1 MFARKF
7 FALRSF
13 RQGKSQIKSYGVF
26 FMNAKFSSPLNNVK
40 VASPCSQ
47 DWNAMIGNERKRY
60 CGDCKLNVYNLS
72 GMSRTEAEN
81 LLSNSEGRLCVRF
94 YRRADGSVL
103 TQDCPVGWRAVKQ
116 RVSKTATAFA
126 SLIFGLIGGL
136 GLNSYMKDSDSH
148 TVGMMIPQ
156 TSNSNVEI
164 EKPEIMMGAM
174 PADYPMMGDV
184 AFPTPEPSPTIKDQ
198 GQWKVGE
205 KSPEI
210 MGKVVSKNSPQM

>member
-1 MFARKF
+1 MSKF
-7 FALRSF
+7 TH
-13 RQGKSQIKSYGVF
+13 
-26 FMNAKFSSPLNNVK
+26 PLKNIS

-47 DWNAMIGNERKRY
+47 DWNAMIGGERKRY

-94 YRRADGSVL
+94 YQRADGSVL
-103 TQDCPVGWRAVKQ
+103 TQDCPVGWRAVKA
-116 RVSKTATAFA
+116 RMTKMATAFA

-136 GLNSYMKDSDSH
+136 SLNSYMKDSNNQTMGS
-148 TVGMMIPQ
+148 MIPQ
-156 TSNSNVEI
+156 ISNSNIEI

-174 PADYPMMGDV
+174 PANYATMGNI
-184 AFPTPEPSPTIKDQ
+184 AFPTPAPSPKIKDQ
-198 GQWKVGE
+198 GQWEVGG
-205 KSPEI
+205 KSPVI

>member
-1 MFARKF
+1 MT
-7 FALRSF
+7 
-13 RQGKSQIKSYGVF
+13 
-26 FMNAKFSSPLNNVK
+26 AKFSNPLDKIK

-81 LLSNSEGRLCVRF
+81 LLTNSEGRLCIRF
-94 YRRADGSVL
+94 YRRADGTVL
-103 TQDCPVGWRAVKQ
+103 TQDCPVGWRAVKS
-116 RVSKTATAFA
+116 RMTKMATAFA

-136 GLNSYMKDSDSH
+136 GLNASLKQSENRTMG
-148 TVGMMIPQ
+148 TMIPQ
-156 TSNSNVEI
+156 SSNSNVEI

-174 PADYPMMGDV
+174 PANYPVMGDV
-184 AFPTPEPSPTIKDQ
+184 AFPTPEPSPKIKDQ
-198 GQWKVGE
+198 GQWEAGE
-205 KSPEI
+205 KSSEI

>member
-1 MFARKF
+1 MT
-7 FALRSF
+7 
-13 RQGKSQIKSYGVF
+13 
-26 FMNAKFSSPLNNVK
+26 AKFSNPLDNVK

-47 DWNAMIGNERKRY
+47 DWNAMIGTERKRY

-81 LLSNSEGRLCVRF
+81 LLTNSEGRLCVRF
-94 YRRADGSVL
+94 YRRADGTVL
-103 TQDCPVGWRAVKQ
+103 TQDCPVGWRAIKA
-116 RVSKTATAFA
+116 RMSKMATAFA

-136 GLNSYMKDSDSH
+136 GLNASLKQSENRTMG
-148 TVGMMIPQ
+148 TMIPQ

-174 PADYPMMGDV
+174 PANYPVMGDV
-184 AFPTPEPSPTIKDQ
+184 AFPTPEPSPKIKDQ
-198 GQWKVGE
+198 GQWEVGE
-205 KSPEI
+205 SPTEI